1 MIFIDRINELKALND
16 RYDSGKAEFVVVYGR
31 RRVGKTEL
39 LKQFMNNH
47 DGIIF
52 TMHEESEKLQLNRF
66 SKRLSDFFDDNVL
79 SKNSLNNFDSLF
91 EYLYTKSLKQR

>member
-16 RYDSGKAEFVVVYGR
+16 SYDSGKAELVVVYGS

-39 LKQFMNNH
+39 LKQVMNNH

-52 TMHEESEKLQLNRF
+52 TM
-66 SKRLSDFFDDNVL
+66 
-79 SKNSLNNFDSLF
+79 
-91 EYLYTKSLKQR
+91 

>member
-16 RYDSGKAEFVVVYGR
+16 RYDSGKAEFIVIYGR

-52 TMHEESEKLQLNRF
+52 TM
-66 SKRLSDFFDDNVL
+66 
-79 SKNSLNNFDSLF
+79 
-91 EYLYTKSLKQR
+91 

>member
-16 RYDSGKAEFVVVYGR
+16 RYDSGKEEFVVVYGR

-39 LKQFMNNH
+39 LKQIMNNH

-52 TMHEESEKLQLNRF
+52 TMWNNRQ
-66 SKRLSDFFDDNVL
+66 RYNLIG
-79 SKNSLNNFDSLF
+79 SLN
-91 EYLYTKSLKQR
+91 Y